1 MKQNEF
7 FHNFTKSFV
16 SLNEVPG
23 KGHWFDGVVDD
34 DDLQPFLT
42 EHLSARFKPQLPQE
56 FSLFTM
62 NPASSGSRGGL
73 RIISLEVPFDIGR
86 ITVKI
91 DFPDPGTWTIK
102 TINVRRLRYQPIAGI
117 PIHPEHILIDS
128 MEEPISIHPSSLES
142 QKKFVDFCVQAS
154 SNLNA
159 RKNADQRLV
168 QWKTCRDTKRWG
180 TVRSKERGPDNSGP
194 GFQVF
199 SERKVTVVYPEG
211 DEILQA
217 TAVSLSNQLYIRGI
231 SVQVTTD
238 SDVSRGQLS
247 SAGDSNIVL
256 LGGPNM
262 NRMASKLYSNGYS
275 ADVTFNENMFCVGSR
290 KCFSK
295 PGTGIAFLSNGPG
308 RTLLFYVAG
317 TDRDGLLSII
327 SFIPISPSSKM
338 AEWVIASKDRGWGF
352 RGLGGIV
359 ALGYWNYLWKFEP
372 RRTYPTNFLLETTSY
387 GMMYEL
393 RSAMSPILGWRV
405 LGIITTICFLAL
417 FLFWWRRRKLSVS
430 YTRVEK
436 EDPLE
441 AQRLRSSEKLEV
453 EKELFIP
460 PENQT

>member
-16 SLNEVPG
+16 SLSEVPG

-42 EHLSARFKPQLPQE
+42 KHLSARFKPELPQE

-73 RIISLEVPFDIGR
+73 RIMSLEVPFDIGR
-86 ITVKI
+86 IIVKV
-91 DFPDPGTWTIK
+91 DFPEPGTWTIE
-102 TINVRRLRYQPIAGI
+102 TLNVRRLRYQPVAGI
-117 PIHPEHILIDS
+117 LAHPERILIDS
-128 MEEPISIHPSSLES
+128 MEEPTTIHASSLES
-142 QKKFVDFCVQAS
+142 QKQVMDFCVKGS
-154 SNLNA
+154 SRLNA
-159 RKNADQRLV
+159 RANADQRPV
-168 QWKTCRDTKRWG
+168 QWKLCHDTKKWG

-199 SERKVTVVYPEG
+199 SERKVTIVYPED
-211 DEILQA
+211 DENLQE
-217 TAVSLSNQLYIRGI
+217 TAISLSNRLYIRGI
-231 SVQVTTD
+231 SAQVTTD

-275 ADVTFNENMFCVGSR
+275 ADITFYENTICIGSR

-295 PGTGIAFLSNGPG
+295 PGIGVAFLSDGPG
-308 RTLLFYVAG
+308 RTLLFYAAG

-327 SFIPISPSSKM
+327 PFIPISPSSKM
-338 AEWVIASKDRGWGF
+338 AEWVVASKDKGWGF
-352 RGLGGIV
+352 RGLGGVV
-359 ALGYWNYLWKFEP
+359 ALGYWNHLWKLEA
-372 RRTYPTNFLLETTSY
+372 RRTYPSNFVTETSSD

-393 RSAMSPILGWRV
+393 RSAMSPLIGWRG
-405 LGIITTICFLAL
+405 LGLVTTVCFVVM
-417 FLFWWRRRKLSVS
+417 FLLWWKRRKRGVS
-430 YTRVEK
+430 YTRIEMQESFESHEV
-436 EDPLE
+436 
-441 AQRLRSSEKLEV
+441 ASSEKLEV
-453 EKELFIP
+453 EKQFFIP
-460 PENQT
+460 PETRS